1 MSQQLPVPVRNQS
14 RNTALAVPSTSGS
27 VSSSIARL
35 AISLA
40 PDILRATEKVLLDRS
55 RQEVP
60 PRQQEVQQRFHTHA
74 VQLSEVEIS
83 TSLPFVR
90 QVTVR
95 NATSWTSLPVI
106 EPEPVEPAKR
116 SRGRLLGISG
126 AVALVAAVMVRKAIP
141 SGKVI
146 DVPGRQRGW

>member
-1 MSQQLPVPVRNQS
+1 MSQQLPVPVRDQS
-14 RNTALAVPSTSGS
+14 RERALAVPAESRP
-27 VSSSIARL
+27 VAASIARL
-35 AISLA
+35 AIALA
-40 PDILRATEKVLLDRS
+40 PDVLRATERALLNRS
-55 RQEVP
+55 RQEP
-60 PRQQEVQQRFHTHA
+60 APRQEVSTQMHTHS
-74 VQLSEVEIS
+74 VQLSEVQIS

-95 NATSWTSLPVI
+95 NATSWTSFPAV
-106 EPEPVEPAKR
+106 EPEPEIEPAKR

-126 AVALVAAVMVRKAIP
+126 AVALVAAVMVRRAMP

>member
-14 RNTALAVPSTSGS
+14 RTTALAVPTESRS

-40 PDILRATEKVLLDRS
+40 PDILRATEKMLLDRT
-55 RQEVP
+55 RQESSQ
-60 PRQQEVQQRFHTHA
+60 RQQAAQQHFHSHS
-74 VQLSEVEIS
+74 VQLSEVEIN

-90 QVTVR
+90 RVTVR
-95 NATSWTSLPVI
+95 NATSWTSVPMI
-106 EPEPVEPAKR
+106 EPEPIEPAKR

-141 SGKVI
+141 TGKVI

>member
-14 RNTALAVPSTSGS
+14 RNTALAVPSASGS

-55 RQEVP
+55 RQEAAP
-60 PRQQEVQQRFHTHA
+60 HQQAAEQRFHTHA
-74 VQLSEVEIS
+74 VQLSEVEIN

-116 SRGRLLGISG
+116 SRGRMIGISG